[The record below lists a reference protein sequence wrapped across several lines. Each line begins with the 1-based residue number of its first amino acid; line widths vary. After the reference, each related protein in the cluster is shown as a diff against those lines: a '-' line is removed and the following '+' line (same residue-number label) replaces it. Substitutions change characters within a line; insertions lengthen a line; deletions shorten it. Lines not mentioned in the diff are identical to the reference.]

1 MLSLFCKRY
10 LIPLISVLSLPC
22 PIILFFFFK
31 GHSWDTHAKVS
42 KTCHVSNMDTTP
54 QMKCMC
60 FIDMRACSSHVRAAQ
75 AILLGLCFM
84 AMMPQIDWIFIF
96 FLERDLIEYWLCVVW
111 DIDSALCRLL
121 IVLCGSLIMCCVCS
135 NRRIKHILGWFG
147 FYKLPSRTLKL

>member
-1 MLSLFCKRY
+1 MLSLFCEK
-10 LIPLISVLSLPC
+10 VLDSSYFSFVP
-22 PIILFFFFK
+22 PVPHNSFFFFK

-96 FLERDLIEYWLCVVW
+96 FRKRFD
-111 DIDSALCRLL
+111 
-121 IVLCGSLIMCCVCS
+121 
-135 NRRIKHILGWFG
+135 
-147 FYKLPSRTLKL
+147 